1 MTHVA
6 IVARVTVK
14 EGRADEYLA
23 AFARLLEQA
32 GNEPGTL
39 IYLGG

>member
-1 MTHVA
+1 MALVS

-14 EGRADEYLA
+14 EGRAEDYLA

-32 GNEPGTL
+32 VSEPGTL
-39 IYLGG
+39 S